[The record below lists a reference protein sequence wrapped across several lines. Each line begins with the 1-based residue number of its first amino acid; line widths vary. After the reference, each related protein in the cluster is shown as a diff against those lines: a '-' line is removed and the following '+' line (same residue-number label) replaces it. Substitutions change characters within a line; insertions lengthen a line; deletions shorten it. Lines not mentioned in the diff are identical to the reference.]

1 MSSINVNQG
10 ATIALQMLKDT
21 KDEKDEVQD
30 EVSTGEKVATASDNA
45 ALWAVSEIMEGDIVG
60 LEATSQA
67 LAIGEAATSVASA
80 GAEQITSVLQ
90 DMQQLAIQAQSG
102 TADFAVIEEQLAFK
116 TDQINSII
124 SASQFNGTNLLATDA
139 DGNGASSLT
148 VVSSLDRQG
157 SDAPTLS
164 TIQVDSVDFEGS
176 AGFDIDNRTSITD
189 AASAKTALE
198 EINGFLEFAINGA
211 AQLGAKEAQISD
223 QGKFV
228 NDLSDA
234 MVKGQSAIKDA
245 EMEDAATRLA
255 ALSAQMQ
262 LGTSSLSIANSS
274 PASLSALFG

>member
-102 TADFAVIEEQLAFK
+102 TADFSVIEEQLAFK

-124 SASQFNGTNLLATDA
+124 SASQFNGTNLLATDVN
-139 DGNGASSLT
+139 GNGASSMT
-148 VVSSLDRQG
+148 VASSLDRQG
-157 SDAPTLS
+157 SDAPSLS
-164 TIQVDSVDFEGS
+164 TIEVDSVDFEGS
-176 AGFDIDNRTSITD
+176 SGFDIDNRTSITD

-198 EINGFLEFAINGA
+198 EINGFLEFAISGA
-211 AQLGAKEAQISD
+211 AQLGAKESQISD

-234 MVKGQSAIKDA
+234 MVKGQSAIKDSQI
-245 EMEDAATRLA
+245 EDAATRLA
-255 ALSAQMQ
+255 ALNVQMQ
-262 LGTSSLSIANSS
+262 LGTSSLSIANSA
-274 PASLSALFG
+274 PASLSALFA